1 MKVRVDRVRDPGVL
15 EKERL
20 VLRVL
25 ATTDI
30 GDYAL
35 LRTNYHEQ
43 TVLAG
48 NCDGF
53 WFPFKAV
60 YKDDLVVVYTKS
72 GVTKEKPLKDGAKAH
87 FFYWGLAHPIWAED
101 DRGAVIL
108 HAPFWEETHQH
119 LMRPSALGSSVAT

>member
-1 MKVRVDRVRDPGVL
+1 MKVRVDRIRDPGVL
-15 EKERL
+15 DQERL

-35 LRTNYHEQ
+35 LRTRYDAE

-48 NCDGF
+48 NCDAF
-53 WFPFKAV
+53 WFPFRPV
-60 YKDDLVVVYTKS
+60 YKDDLVVVYTKP
-72 GVTKEKPLKDGAKAH
+72 GVMKEKLLEDGAKAH
-87 FFYWGLAHPIWAED
+87 FFYWGLEYPIWNAD

-108 HAPFWEETHQH
+108 YAPTWKDNHQQH
-119 LMRPSALGSSVAT
+119 LMRPRSASATT